1 MKKLLMTVLML
12 VGVATFAVEVTKEYN
27 INPVFQQFTA
37 ADYNNDIPRDRANVG
52 SLGESYIQYYGPWG
66 GTALFTLD
74 VKGGTGVWLS
84 NYISNNYGGVIDL
97 DKNIYNMSPKAYG
110 YIYEKD
116 MPSLIEEKP
125 NYDSLIHPSN
135 GATTTITYTSLT
147 ADGEGKYPTV
157 STEGYFLDYFEEDAK
172 IYLVMTTLPE
182 DGGEKV
188 DTYQFVQDNN
198 AYTDTT
204 LKSRQH
210 NTSDIAGNIRVN
222 FGIDLPPVGDGNLTD
237 ISREFVAVYSGDSEL
252 IRSQIG
258 GGTAGGPLPG
268 VFFAGLL
275 SLGTVFGA
283 SKVKRQKRA

>member
-1 MKKLLMTVLML
+1 
-12 VGVATFAVEVTKEYN
+12 
-27 INPVFQQFTA
+27 
-37 ADYNNDIPRDRANVG
+37 
-52 SLGESYIQYYGPWG
+52 
-66 GTALFTLD
+66 
-74 VKGGTGVWLS
+74 
-84 NYISNNYGGVIDL
+84 
-97 DKNIYNMSPKAYG
+97 MSPKAYG
-110 YIYEKD
+110 YIYAKD
-116 MPSLIEEKP
+116 MTSLIEEKP

-147 ADGEGKYPTV
+147 ADAEGKYPTV
-157 STEGYFLDYFEEDAK
+157 KAEGYFLDYFEEDAV
-172 IYLVMTTLPE
+172 IYLVMTTLPG

-258 GGTAGGPLPG
+258 GGTTGGPLPG

-283 SKVKRQKRA
+283 SKAKRQKRA